1 MTSWALRPW
10 PRPRRPPFGNPPS
23 TVPWTRTMRPRT
35 STIEGCM
42 RGVGLGRNYTCTICV
57 SQKERWL
64 TLEVHCHLDP
74 RVLPVHHRAGP
85 HLPEPSCLVEPDEV
99 LLADEADGDQL
110 WGGLLYKPHVR
121 LEHPEPEPLAA
132 LRLGHADRVDAQGGP
147 LGVVGAHALVG
158 ELAGLGQGA
167 VDKPRHALALDGHH
181 EEPPGVRL
189 AGADPS
195 GGCGLV
201 LRVPRRLKRGDHVQ
215 VLGLRGAEER
225 LVVCHHLIR
234 HDGCGCGTNSPPL
247 CRPFNRLRL
256 LQALK
261 VARPVLALAAHAGE
275 METGM

>member
-181 EEPPGVRL
+181 EEPPGCM
-189 AGADPS
+189 PQ
-195 GGCGLV
+195 
-201 LRVPRRLKRGDHVQ
+201 PRRSVSPSALRHVGARGGGAHRPPGGSGSQ
-215 VLGLRGAEER
+215 RGLRPRPPGTPPPQARRPRPGPRAPRGGRTAGR
-225 LVVCHHLIR
+225 LP
-234 HDGCGCGTNSPPL
+234 SPDTP
-247 CRPFNRLRL
+247 
-256 LQALK
+256 
-261 VARPVLALAAHAGE
+261 
-275 METGM
+275 